1 MKKSGKKGSSGGGQR
16 AGVDTGGQNS
26 SDCPLERLTVSLKGQ
41 QGLGCSIC
49 KVRRPCNH
57 FFKTIFVDRVN
68 EGPLSV
74 LGFLLYVQ
82 YWQDAGNHTRDCATE
97 ARGAI
102 LSFFSNFLLILI

>member
-49 KVRRPCNH
+49 KVKRLSND
-57 FFKTIFVDRVN
+57 FFLTIVF
-68 EGPLSV
+68 LV
-74 LGFLLYVQ
+74 LGFLLHVLVQ
-82 YWQDAGNHTRDCATE
+82 YWQDAGIRTRDSATAARCAANELHTS
-97 ARGAI
+97 
-102 LSFFSNFLLILI
+102 L